1 MTVARRGDRATGVF
15 GTAFG
20 FTVFLVFLLF
30 TVQLLFGLYV
40 RTTVTAVATDL
51 AQQAAN
57 EGPGALDPSRRAF
70 YEDEARRRLGDYADD
85 ASFEFALIDVDRDG
99 RDDTVAVHVDAA
111 LPTLLPAR
119 WIPGSPTTFER
130 TMRARLE
137 EFQPEPPEAP

>member
-1 MTVARRGDRATGVF
+1 MSVARRGDRATGVF
-15 GTAFG
+15 GTTFG
-20 FTVFLVFLLF
+20 FTVFLIFLLF

-57 EGPGALDPSRRAF
+57 EGPGALSPERRAY
-70 YEDEARRRLGDYADD
+70 YEDEAHRRLGDYADD
-85 ASFEFALIDVDRDG
+85 ATFDFLLVDVDADG
-99 RDDTVAVHVDAA
+99 QDDTVAVHVEAS

-119 WIPGSPTTFER
+119 WIPGSPTSFER

-137 EFQPEPPEAP
+137 ELQIDPADAP